1 MKLKFGVFF
10 VLVFFWE
17 DCWIYVI
24 LIRGII
30 LFLVLVFSYSVMDAL
45 FFIRE
50 EGVYLLEGE
59 GRGLFADV
67 VIVFD

>member
-1 MKLKFGVFF
+1 M
-10 VLVFFWE
+10 
-17 DCWIYVI
+17 
-24 LIRGII
+24 
-30 LFLVLVFSYSVMDAL
+30 FLVLVFSYSVMDAL